1 EPATPSPEPPS
12 PRSRA
17 PVAGVAADAEAP
29 PSASRTPVQQAR
41 AQRLTPGY
49 RSSPTVAGGRPPPL
63 AAVQRAPVGERRD
76 ASEPARAPERSRASG
91 VAGNPPPVA
100 GGGRGPGSTPERR
113 PTAGGYQL
121 MRGAATSPPVAPPAR
136 APVRRGP
143 PTTRGTSLGPVAA
156 APALP
161 IQRQPAAGRAGYRIS
176 AGPSLAPG
184 AGRRAPT
191 PLAPLLAVLPVQ
203 AKVEI
208 GATNDP
214 LEHEA
219 DRVADTV
226 VSSPPTATG
235 ASAHQSHATSI
246 AAPAD
251 RADGGGPAATC
262 ACGSCLACAS
272 KAGAGGGASIQRK
285 PAPGA
290 SGAEVGGAAAAHG
303 GVEMGEPLAAD
314 VRERVEPVLGADLGG
329 VRVHSGAGASAAA
342 GSIGARAFTH
352 GNDIWLGAGE

>member
-1 EPATPSPEPPS
+1 
-12 PRSRA
+12 
-17 PVAGVAADAEAP
+17 
-29 PSASRTPVQQAR
+29 QAR

-63 AAVQRAPVGERRD
+63 AAVQRAPVGERGD

-91 VAGNPPPVA
+91 AAGNPQPVA
-100 GGGRGPGSTPERR
+100 GGGRGPGSAPER
-113 PTAGGYQL
+113 PSPAGGYQL
-121 MRGAATSPPVAPPAR
+121 MRGAATSPPVALPAR

-143 PTTRGTSLGPVAA
+143 PTTRGASLGPVAA

-161 IQRQPAAGRAGYRIS
+161 IQRQPAAGRAGYRVS

-184 AGRRAPT
+184 AGRRA
-191 PLAPLLAVLPVQ
+191 LAPLLAVLPVQ

-235 ASAHQSHATSI
+235 ASAHQRHATPI

-251 RADGGGPAATC
+251 RADGGGPA
-262 ACGSCLACAS
+262 
-272 KAGAGGGASIQRK
+272 
-285 PAPGA
+285 
-290 SGAEVGGAAAAHG
+290 
-303 GVEMGEPLAAD
+303 
-314 VRERVEPVLGADLGG
+314 
-329 VRVHSGAGASAAA
+329 
-342 GSIGARAFTH
+342 
-352 GNDIWLGAGE
+352 

>member
-63 AAVQRAPVGERRD
+63 AAVQRAPVGERGD

-91 VAGNPPPVA
+91 AAGNPQPVA
-100 GGGRGPGSTPERR
+100 GGGRGPGYAPER
-113 PTAGGYQL
+113 PSPAVGYQL
-121 MRGAATSPPVAPPAR
+121 MRGAATSPPVALPAR

-143 PTTRGTSLGPVAA
+143 PTTRGASLGPVA
-156 APALP
+156 
-161 IQRQPAAGRAGYRIS
+161 
-176 AGPSLAPG
+176 
-184 AGRRAPT
+184 
-191 PLAPLLAVLPVQ
+191 
-203 AKVEI
+203 
-208 GATNDP
+208 
-214 LEHEA
+214 
-219 DRVADTV
+219 
-226 VSSPPTATG
+226 G
-235 ASAHQSHATSI
+235 ASAHQRHATPI

-272 KAGAGGGASIQRK
+272 KAGAGGGASIQRQ

-352 GNDIWLGAGE
+352 GND